1 MFMAGSAALQCLA
14 ALPSRPE
21 FTLCVL
27 LALPAFAA
35 WACPGRLRPIAR
47 KLLLL
52 AACGCAG
59 FGWAAWRADIR
70 LSDCLAARH
79 DNAVTRLN
87 VRVAGL
93 PTGDAQGRV
102 FDAEVLP
109 GQRAGI
115 ARRVRVSWRA
125 PPHARVAVPDI
136 RPGEIW
142 RMALL
147 LRRPRGLSNPQAAD
161 REGQFFARNIRATA
175 TVRGQPV
182 RLADAPWATVGSAI
196 ARFRFHLRAAMRARL
211 AGAENGGVIV
221 ALALGD
227 QSGITA
233 AQWRLFN
240 RVGITHLVA
249 ISGLHIG
256 LVAGLAGGL
265 AGALWR
271 RCRWRGVALGERL
284 PAQVVAALA
293 GLAAA
298 FGYSLLAGW
307 GIPAQRAFFTLATL
321 ACAVIAR
328 RPVSVSRVLA
338 LAAAV
343 VTFIDPWA
351 PLSRGFWLS
360 FAAVAALA
368 RIGYARPVYR
378 PPAAQSW
385 PRRRLQGLAQAAALQ
400 LRLTAALAPV
410 LAYLVQTVSLGSPL
424 ANAFAIPVVGSVVAP
439 LALLGGVLAL
449 APGAGVLATLAL
461 RAAHGLF
468 AAILPALA
476 GIAASPWASRDVAA
490 PPWPCLVLAMAGVA
504 WALAPKG
511 LPAARV
517 GWLCVLPAFFWQP
530 ERPGPGDWRMAAL
543 DVGQGGAIVV
553 ETARHVLVFDAGER
567 SPSGSDAGE
576 RVVWP
581 YLRARG
587 YRRIDV
593 LVVSH
598 ADLDH
603 VGGVRSLLLALPV
616 TVSYASFDLP
626 RYLRRE
632 AALGFDGK
640 PLPAIPA
647 LAAARL
653 PGANRRCARGLSW
666 RQDGVSF
673 EFLHPASVAEA
684 ARAKDRNAD
693 SCVLR
698 VQGRHHALLLT
709 GDIGGAQEKILA
721 PGVAPTDVV
730 LAAHHGSVTSS
741 VLPWVRALGPA
752 HVVAQM
758 GYRNRFGHPS
768 PEVQARWLRAGA
780 WFWRND
786 LDGAVVAE
794 SSAAGLRLF
803 AQRDMAGRYW
813 HEPE

>member
-1 MFMAGSAALQCLA
+1 MFMAGSAWLQCLA
-14 ALPSRPE
+14 ALPSR
-21 FTLCVL
+21 LACVL
-27 LALPAFAA
+27 CAAFAMAALLA
-35 WACPGRLRPIAR
+35 WVGAGRLRPLVR
-47 KLLLL
+47 NLLLL
-52 AACGCAG
+52 AACGGAG
-59 FGWAAWRADIR
+59 FAWAAYRADLR
-70 LSDCLAARH
+70 LHDHLAARH

-93 PTGDAQGRV
+93 PTGDVRSRT
-102 FDAEVLP
+102 FEAEVLP

-115 ARRVRVSWRA
+115 PRHVRVSWRA
-125 PPHARVAVPDI
+125 PPHARGAVPEI
-136 RPGEIW
+136 RPGEVW

-147 LRRPRGLSNPQAAD
+147 LRRPRGLSNPEAPD
-161 REGQFFARNIRATA
+161 REAQFFARNIRAMA
-175 TVRGQPV
+175 TVRGRPV
-182 RLADAPWATVGSAI
+182 RLADAPWATAGTVI
-196 ARFRFHLRAAMRARL
+196 ARFRFRLRAAMQARL
-211 AGAENGGVIV
+211 AGAENAGVIV

-240 RVGITHLVA
+240 RVGVTHLVA

-256 LVAGLAGGL
+256 LVAGLAGWL
-265 AGALWR
+265 ASALWR
-271 RCRWRGVALGERL
+271 RLRFLGVALGERL

-298 FGYSLLAGW
+298 WGYSLLAGW
-307 GIPAQRAFFTLATL
+307 GIPAQRAFFTLALL
-321 ACAVIAR
+321 ACAAIAR
-328 RPVSVSRVLA
+328 RPVSASRVLA
-338 LAAAV
+338 LVAAV

-360 FAAVAALA
+360 FAAVAVLA
-368 RIGYARPVYR
+368 RVAYARPVYR
-378 PPAAQSW
+378 PPAAPSW
-385 PRRRLQGLAQAAALQ
+385 PRRRLHGLARAATLQ

-410 LAYLVQTVSLGSPL
+410 LAYLVQSVSLGSPL
-424 ANAFAIPVVGSVVAP
+424 ANAFAIPVVGTLVAP
-439 LALLGGVLAL
+439 AALLGGAL
-449 APGAGVLATLAL
+449 SLIPSAAPAATLVL
-461 RAAHGLF
+461 QAAHGLF
-468 AAILPALA
+468 SAILPALA
-476 GIAASPWASRDVAA
+476 WIGASPWASRDVAA
-490 PPWPCLVLAMAGVA
+490 APLPCLLLAMAGVV

-511 LPAARV
+511 LPAAWV
-517 GWLCVLPAFFWQP
+517 GWLLLLPAFFWHP
-530 ERPGPGDWRMAAL
+530 ARPGPGEWRMVAL

-567 SPSGSDAGE
+567 SPNGSDAGE

-616 TVSYASFDLP
+616 AISYASFDLP
-626 RYLRRE
+626 RYLKRE
-632 AALGFDGK
+632 AALDFDGR
-640 PLPAIPA
+640 PLPAITA
-647 LAAARL
+647 LAAGQL
-653 PGANRRCARGLSW
+653 PAADRRCARGLSW
-666 RQDGVSF
+666 RQDGVLF
-673 EFLHPASVAEA
+673 EFLHPSRVGDAVRSKE
-684 ARAKDRNAD
+684 RNAD

-709 GDIGGAQEKILA
+709 GDIGGAQEKMLA
-721 PGVAPTDVV
+721 PSMAPADVV
-730 LAAHHGSVTSS
+730 LAAHHGSGTSS
-741 VLPWVRALGPA
+741 VSAWIKALAPA

-768 PEVQARWLRAGA
+768 PDVQARWLRAGA

-803 AQRDMAGRYW
+803 AQRDCARRYW
-813 HEPE
+813 HEPG